1 MECERGGTAGVG
13 TTTVPTG
20 VFARVL
26 GNFEERV
33 DGRIP
38 FLPTRN
44 TSVQSV
50 PRLNNRMGKT
60 KRENIIDVRNSSTPE
75 QASRE
80 PRTRAQPSPSAAE
93 RFLAALPARASLPTA
108 PPESTG
114 GRPPARTCAPRTD
127 RSQARHPSPLRTA
140 ARTAFP
146 RGAPP
151 PPAPSGATRG
161 AGPARGRGG
170 GRGPGRAVQGRLRR
184 RCGARR
190 SGTERSETKQA
201 GLCSALKAPRP
212 RPRRER
218 ERRRKERKQSGP
230 AAVETGRA
238 RRSRICLLST
248 F

>member
-1 MECERGGTAGVG
+1 MECEWGGTAGVG

-26 GNFEERV
+26 GNFEEHV

-50 PRLNNRMGKT
+50 PRLNNCMGKT

-114 GRPPARTCAPRTD
+114 GRPPAPAHL
-127 RSQARHPSPLRTA
+127 ARTA
-140 ARTAFP
+140 AKRGTHRPSAP
-146 RGAPP
+146 PRARLSRGALRLRPP
-151 PPAPSGATRG
+151 RAARPGV
-161 AGPARGRGG
+161 RGRHGGGEAGG
-170 GRGPGRAVQGRLRR
+170 GRGGP
-184 RCGARR
+184 CKGACAGGAER
-190 SGTERSETKQA
+190 GGAGRSEVKQNKR
-201 GLCSALKAPRP
+201 GFVAP
-212 RPRRER
+212 
-218 ERRRKERKQSGP
+218 
-230 AAVETGRA
+230 
-238 RRSRICLLST
+238 
-248 F
+248 